1 MITILRIGMGIIV
14 IRKKRTI
21 LVISYPL
28 NLILLLMEPAHR
40 SFVNFSSPSCMKFMT
55 WNSSGIMS
63 SASYLSS
70 ALKRFD
76 IDICGVSEHWLYKKD
91 LHFLDSIHR
100 LYNYAAVSDFDLER
114 PSKRKVGKG
123 GVALL
128 WKRSI
133 DAQVTL
139 LNIDDDR
146 VIGVQYQIAENIFIY
161 VIQVYLP
168 SANHSI
174 KEFENCMFKL
184 QDICSMYLDKGTLV
198 VMGDF
203 NAHINGQ
210 VFLKRHDRRS
220 HILKQFLSGN
230 NLSIA
235 NTLDLCTGTPSTF
248 VSYCGQYTSMI
259 DHMIVQTE
267 KVDLVSVCKI
277 LDDDALNVSTHR
289 PIVMYL
295 NLPHVEQFPSD
306 VPSKKRVKWSKVN
319 QEEILKYRDCLD
331 TLCLNRSQNVFSPQV
346 ENDIDSLYSAMTR
359 MVKSASDDHLPNSK
373 KFNKHL
379 KPYWDQSMK
388 DLHKA
393 MREKRKMWISDGR
406 PRGISFSSYRQ
417 YKETKRIFR
426 QYHRHCSENYL
437 KSLNEEIDNAA
448 GLDSRYFWKLV
459 NTRRKNSTS
468 NVGAELR
475 FNGKIFRDSQN
486 ICDQWGHYFSELYSH
501 SENENFDTTNYDYVT
516 ERVAELKHQTVSDDD
531 IVPVTLQELD
541 DAVCQL
547 SKNKA
552 CGDDEIYNEHIHFS
566 GRNFRKLL
574 VDLYNA
580 MLLKSYIPIS
590 MKVGIIIPL
599 YKGGTK
605 RKDNPDSYRAITLTS
620 CVLKLFERLLLS
632 RILSTQR
639 PFHPLQ
645 GGFQKGMGCTMTSFL
660 VNESVQYA
668 KENNSKLYICFL
680 DAKKAFDKVWHD
692 GLLLKF
698 YERGIDLYIWKVLV
712 SLHANLTSYVLF
724 RGRKSSTF
732 NINRGT
738 RQGGVISPFGFL
750 CFIDDLLHLLTLSKN
765 GLRIGSLDVC
775 CPTVA
780 DDMLLQALTKF
791 ALQLLIDVCVHYF
804 YLWRLEYNVLK
815 CNVLVCN
822 ETNAEYKRSNRQ
834 WKLGTEDLSETDKYT
849 HLGIVIIELDHF

>member
-1 MITILRIGMGIIV
+1 
-14 IRKKRTI
+14 
-21 LVISYPL
+21 
-28 NLILLLMEPAHR
+28 
-40 SFVNFSSPSCMKFMT
+40 MK
-55 WNSSGIMS
+55 
-63 SASYLSS
+63 
-70 ALKRFD
+70 
-76 IDICGVSEHWLYKKD
+76 C
-91 LHFLDSIHR
+91 
-100 LYNYAAVSDFDLER
+100 
-114 PSKRKVGKG
+114 
-123 GVALL
+123 
-128 WKRSI
+128 
-133 DAQVTL
+133 
-139 LNIDDDR
+139 
-146 VIGVQYQIAENIFIY
+146 
-161 VIQVYLP
+161 
-168 SANHSI
+168 
-174 KEFENCMFKL
+174 C
-184 QDICSMYLDKGTLV
+184 
-198 VMGDF
+198 
-203 NAHINGQ
+203 
-210 VFLKRHDRRS
+210 
-220 HILKQFLSGN
+220 
-230 NLSIA
+230 
-235 NTLDLCTGTPSTF
+235 
-248 VSYCGQYTSMI
+248 
-259 DHMIVQTE
+259 
-267 KVDLVSVCKI
+267 
-277 LDDDALNVSTHR
+277 
-289 PIVMYL
+289 
-295 NLPHVEQFPSD
+295 
-306 VPSKKRVKWSKVN
+306 
-319 QEEILKYRDCLD
+319 
-331 TLCLNRSQNVFSPQV
+331 
-346 ENDIDSLYSAMTR
+346 
-359 MVKSASDDHLPNSK
+359 
-373 KFNKHL
+373 
-379 KPYWDQSMK
+379 
-388 DLHKA
+388 LHKA

-547 SKNKA
+547 SKGKA

-605 RKDNPDSYRAITLTS
+605 RKDNPDNYRAITLTS

-698 YERGIDLYIWKVLV
+698 CERGIDLYIWKVLV

-732 NINRGT
+732 NIN
-738 RQGGVISPFGFL
+738 
-750 CFIDDLLHLLTLSKN
+750 
-765 GLRIGSLDVC
+765 
-775 CPTVA
+775 
-780 DDMLLQALTKF
+780 
-791 ALQLLIDVCVHYF
+791 
-804 YLWRLEYNVLK
+804 
-815 CNVLVCN
+815 
-822 ETNAEYKRSNRQ
+822 
-834 WKLGTEDLSETDKYT
+834 
-849 HLGIVIIELDHF
+849 